1 MLAAVSSCLFKA
13 LIWLRVRRSGRA
25 VSARVQSSSRQ
36 SANRLTTSP
45 ALVGDDPPTA
55 RLRSEVR
62 QLVGMIER
70 LRGDQARLT
79 QENQRLMGEIDTL
92 QSRLEAAEGV
102 TGELT
107 TLRDEREVIRGRV
120 AEMLE
125 QLEALSL

>member
-1 MLAAVSSCLFKA
+1 MTRTVDLEP
-13 LIWLRVRRSGRA
+13 ID
-25 VSARVQSSSRQ
+25 
-36 SANRLTTSP
+36 RL
-45 ALVGDDPPTA
+45 
-55 RLRSEVR
+55 EEKVR

>member
-1 MLAAVSSCLFKA
+1 MAKTMTRTVDLEP
-13 LIWLRVRRSGRA
+13 ID
-25 VSARVQSSSRQ
+25 
-36 SANRLTTSP
+36 RL
-45 ALVGDDPPTA
+45 
-55 RLRSEVR
+55 EEKVR

-79 QENQRLMGEIDTL
+79 QENQRLASELDMAQARIAE
-92 QSRLEAAEGV
+92 AEGV
-102 TGELT
+102 GVELT

>member
-1 MLAAVSSCLFKA
+1 M
-13 LIWLRVRRSGRA
+13 
-25 VSARVQSSSRQ
+25 SRTMTRTVDLEPID
-36 SANRLTTSP
+36 RL
-45 ALVGDDPPTA
+45 
-55 RLRSEVR
+55 EEKVR

>member
-1 MLAAVSSCLFKA
+1 MSKTM
-13 LIWLRVRRSGRA
+13 
-25 VSARVQSSSRQ
+25 ARTIDLEPID
-36 SANRLTTSP
+36 RL
-45 ALVGDDPPTA
+45 
-55 RLRSEVR
+55 EEKVR

-79 QENQRLMGEIDTL
+79 QENQRLASE
-92 QSRLEAAEGV
+92 LEMAQARVSEAEG
-102 TGELT
+102 TGVELT